1 MLTAEG
7 NLFATS
13 SSNCVAALLDST
25 FKRGP
30 QRSQSPTLAPV
41 SPAGLEMNNVVKH
54 VDSLLLYLWVA
65 VVVWKVS
72 Q

>member
-13 SSNCVAALLDST
+13 SSNCIAALLDST
-25 FKRGP
+25 CKRGP
-30 QRSQSPTLAPV
+30 QRSPSLMLA
-41 SPAGLEMNNVVKH
+41 SISAAGLEINNIVKH

-65 VVVWKVS
+65 VVVWKVNR
-72 Q
+72 